1 MDDAEFPLAEELKG
15 SIGTRR
21 ALPIQRGL
29 ARIDGPQG
37 MIVAYATQGAGQAL
51 LRYLE
56 GGDEVTTM
64 FKHIA
69 ADVFTATNHRQ
80 RPELSLSAISDIFLR
95 GHPGEGGFLAGVGPA
110 TGRCVR
116 GRRGTMAQHRGDRQQ
131 GGISGPPRAL
141 FGCSASS
148 PGHEWA
154 T

>member
-1 MDDAEFPLAEELKG
+1 MDNAEFPLAEELKG

-69 ADVFTATNHRQ
+69 ADVFTATNHCQ
-80 RPELSLSAISDIFLR
+80 PPELSTVGESAISSR
-95 GHPGEGGFLAGVGPA
+95 AATPEGGFLANAGPA
-110 TGRCVR
+110 TDQCVR
-116 GRRGTMAQHRGDRQQ
+116 ASAFRGTGRT
-131 GGISGPPRAL
+131 
-141 FGCSASS
+141 
-148 PGHEWA
+148 PGRSRSMRSEHANVPLNQSMER
-154 T
+154 